1 MPGCGASGGSEPPRA
16 ICGWHLREPALKV
29 KGRKGRAM
37 DLVPRQGSGRQPLG
51 VVPMAIAL
59 VVAAFLGG
67 GLGLLIEGGGSDEA
81 TDAPATEEQAAE

>member
-1 MPGCGASGGSEPPRA
+1 
-16 ICGWHLREPALKV
+16 
-29 KGRKGRAM
+29 M

-67 GLGLLIEGGGSDEA
+67 GLGLLIEGGGDGEA
-81 TDAPATEEQAAE
+81 TKAPATDQQASDQ